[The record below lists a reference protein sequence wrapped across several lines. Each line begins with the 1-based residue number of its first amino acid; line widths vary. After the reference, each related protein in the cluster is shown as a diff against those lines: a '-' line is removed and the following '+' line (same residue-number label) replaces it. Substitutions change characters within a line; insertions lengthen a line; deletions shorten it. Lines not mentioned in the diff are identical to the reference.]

1 MISYFLLLFYVL
13 FFIVTFIVTSN
24 GKRLTYASAKANA
37 NFVNITVNSVTPI
50 SVQLGQK
57 QIRCLKSCLDNA
69 SCMSFFY
76 NFLSSE
82 CRHFGV
88 DFTDPGFG
96 VPENGWKYY
105 TVVRDCRING
115 YACPTSTGYT
125 FFADICLCYKYVA
138 IKSTH
143 WQAKQYC
150 ANIKGYLIK
159 INRKLKQREMERLL
173 GNDKLHILT
182 SQDKFELLIT
192 MQDFSNQNRYAMYD
206 NFEVGDE
213 KSKYK
218 LTISDYS
225 GNAGDSFTTHRGSK
239 FTTKDQDNDVNSGN
253 CATKFKGAWWYKSCH
268 ASNLNGL
275 YLSGKHSTHA
285 NGVNWYHFKGHYYS
299 LKTTTMMIRR
309 LK

>member
-1 MISYFLLLFYVL
+1 MIRYLLLLLYVL

-24 GKRLTYASAKANA
+24 GRRVTYASAKAKA
-37 NFVNITVNSVTPI
+37 DFVNITVNSVAPI
-50 SVQLGQK
+50 NVQLGQK
-57 QIRCLKSCLDNA
+57 QIRCLKSCLDNVL
-69 SCMSFFY
+69 CMSFFY
-76 NFLSSE
+76 NFLSRE

-88 DFTDPGFG
+88 DFTDPGEG

-173 GNDKLHILT
+173 ASLPVLDSKQENGNIFIQGTRVGNT
-182 SQDKFELLIT
+182 SKWRYDDGQEITYFQWNKGKSQPQLSTGENVIAMQKVWGSLWHDATAASKIMFVCEVLL
-192 MQDFSNQNRYAMYD
+192 
-206 NFEVGDE
+206 
-213 KSKYK
+213 
-218 LTISDYS
+218 
-225 GNAGDSFTTHRGSK
+225 
-239 FTTKDQDNDVNSGN
+239 
-253 CATKFKGAWWYKSCH
+253 
-268 ASNLNGL
+268 
-275 YLSGKHSTHA
+275 
-285 NGVNWYHFKGHYYS
+285 
-299 LKTTTMMIRR
+299 
-309 LK
+309 